1 MNIPRIKKINYN
13 INFVVSYTNQF
24 HRFGTH
30 IFGLFIDCNVF
41 IILREYVDRHFKWN
55 NRTTNHGINRILT
68 K

>member
-1 MNIPRIKKINYN
+1 MIMNIPRIKKINYN

-41 IILREYVDRHFKWN
+41 IILREYVDRLISN
-55 NRTTNHGINRILT
+55 GITALQIMV
-68 K
+68 

>member
-1 MNIPRIKKINYN
+1 MIMNIPRIKKINYN

-41 IILREYVDRHFKWN
+41 IILREYVDRLISN
-55 NRTTNHGINRILT
+55 GIIALQIMV
-68 K
+68 

>member
-41 IILREYVDRHFKWN
+41 IILREYVDRLISN
-55 NRTTNHGINRILT
+55 GITALQIMV
-68 K
+68 